1 MILRPPRA
9 TRTDTLFPDTTLFRS
24 PAQDLPSSLRALAQ
38 ATGQQISFDS
48 ATIGR
53 KKAPALDGNY
63 TVREAV
69 DRLLAGSGLEAS
81 WGESGV
87 LVIRAAPK
95 ADANAAGEQGAGS
108 GYTANEIVVTA
119 QKRVESIQDVP
130 IAMTELSQDDLT
142 EQKNESGAD
151 IMRAVPN
158 LTLSKSNFS
167 GYNVTISGIGPKAI
181 SATTDPGETGTAP

>member
-1 MILRPPRA
+1 MLISRLALRGSIASAALIASALAVPA
-9 TRTDTLFPDTTLFRS
+9 IAQESRTHLS
-24 PAQDLPSSLRALAQ
+24 IPAQDLPSSLRALAQ

-95 ADANAAGEQGAGS
+95 ADAHAARSEERRVGKEGVSTCRSRGA
-108 GYTANEIVVTA
+108 
-119 QKRVESIQDVP
+119 P
-130 IAMTELSQDDLT
+130 
-142 EQKNESGAD
+142 
-151 IMRAVPN
+151 
-158 LTLSKSNFS
+158 
-167 GYNVTISGIGPKAI
+167 
-181 SATTDPGETGTAP
+181 

>member
-1 MILRPPRA
+1 MVISRLRRRGAMAAAGLIASALAGPA
-9 TRTDTLFPDTTLFRS
+9 IAQESRTHLS
-24 PAQDLPSSLRALAQ
+24 IPAQDLPSSLRALAQ

-108 GYTANEIVVTA
+108 GYTANEIVVRSEEHT
-119 QKRVESIQDVP
+119 S
-130 IAMTELSQDDLT
+130 ELQSL
-142 EQKNESGAD
+142 
-151 IMRAVPN
+151 MRNSYAVFC
-158 LTLSKSNFS
+158 LK
-167 GYNVTISGIGPKAI
+167 
-181 SATTDPGETGTAP
+181 